1 MQQDLLINFD
11 YVFDSDWGK
20 MVYKILKDDSI
31 KILMWESKEK
41 YELCAKQ
48 MKETYKKIDDYAA
61 YHEHYHLSFDE
72 LQLLFQNTFST
83 LIEYNRKHYTTFE

>member
-1 MQQDLLINFD
+1 MEQELLTNFD
-11 YVFDSDWGK
+11 YIYSSDWGK

-61 YHEHYHLSFDE
+61 YHENFHLSYTE
-72 LQLLFQNTFST
+72 LQELFNQTFST
-83 LIEYNRKHYTTFE
+83 LIQYNREHYATY